1 MTDTDP
7 RPVKS
12 CPVVAFDTCTKHEER
27 MAAVLITK
35 ADDGSL
41 RAYVKDVQGRNQ
53 PDPEIVA
60 ALVQSVE
67 LRNL

>member
-1 MTDTDP
+1 MTNTIRQP
-7 RPVKS
+7 KF
-12 CPVVAFDTCTKHEER
+12 VVFDEASIHDER

-35 ADDGSL
+35 DSSGNL
-41 RAYVKDVQGRNQ
+41 RAFVKDVPGREQ

-67 LRNL
+67 IANL

>member
-1 MTDTDP
+1 MADTIRQPKFVTFPEADH
-7 RPVKS
+7 
-12 CPVVAFDTCTKHEER
+12 ADER
-27 MAAVLITK
+27 VAAVLISKDAETGDLK
-35 ADDGSL
+35 
-41 RAYVKDVQGRNQ
+41 AYVKDVPGREQ